1 MNQRTV
7 NKPAIEGG
15 TPVRTEKIYY
25 GHQYIDDADIQAVV
39 EVLKSEALTCGPK
52 IKELED
58 KLCRITG
65 AKYAVVCSNGTAAL
79 HIAALAAGVGEGD
92 EVITTPITFAA
103 SANCALYCGATPVF
117 ADIEPET
124 YNIDPAKVEAA
135 VTQRTRAVVA
145 VDYTGQSVALN
156 PLKQICRKHGLT
168 LIEDGAHVIGTKYE
182 GKAIGSI
189 ADMTTFSFHPVK
201 TVTGGEGGAVLTND
215 EALYRKL
222 LLYRSHGI
230 TRDTSLMEHEPDGA
244 WYYEQVD
251 LGYNY
256 RITDIQAALII
267 SQLDKL
273 DMFSKRRKEIVA
285 RYNEAFGKLEMLFV
299 QKEIPESDTTR
310 HLYILR
316 IVPEKLRIDRRQ
328 FFDALAAENVC
339 CNVHY
344 IPTYYFPYYEKLGYR
359 RGLCPNAEKLYE
371 EMISLPLYYAMT
383 DEDVESVIEAV
394 TKIAIY
400 YGK

>member
-182 GKAIGSI
+182 GKANGSI

-256 RITDIQAALII
+256 RITDIQAA
-267 SQLDKL
+267 
-273 DMFSKRRKEIVA
+273 
-285 RYNEAFGKLEMLFV
+285 
-299 QKEIPESDTTR
+299 

-344 IPTYYFPYYEKLGYR
+344 IPVYYFPYYQKLGYEK
-359 RGLCPNAEKLYE
+359 GLCPNAERLYE
-371 EMISLPLYYAMT
+371 RIITIPLYPAMT